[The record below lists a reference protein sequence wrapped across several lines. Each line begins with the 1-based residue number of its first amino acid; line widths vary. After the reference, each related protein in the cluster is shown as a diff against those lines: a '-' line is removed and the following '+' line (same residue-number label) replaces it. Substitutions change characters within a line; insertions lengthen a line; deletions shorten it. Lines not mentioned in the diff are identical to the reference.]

1 LLELFGVGHLEKYR
15 QIYKDWINEARK
27 AEDNQRMF
35 AWSQYL
41 AVGSKDYVAKVKSA
55 LGVAAKQRAMVVDN
69 GIHAL
74 KEPVTSYMVY
84 FGHEKQVLSD
94 NTTTHSR

>member
-1 LLELFGVGHLEKYR
+1 MLELFGVCHHEQYR
-15 QIYKDWINEARK
+15 QIHKGWVNEALK

-35 AWSQYL
+35 AWSQDL
-41 AVGSKDYVAKVKSA
+41 AVGSKDYVEKVKSA
-55 LGVAAKQRAMVVDN
+55 LGVAATHRAVVVDN

-74 KEPVTSYMVY
+74 KESVTSYMVH

-94 NTTTHSR
+94 NTTTNSR

>member
-1 LLELFGVGHLEKYR
+1 MLELFGVCHREQYR
-15 QIYKDWINEARK
+15 QIHKGWVNEALK

-35 AWSQYL
+35 AWSQDL
-41 AVGSKDYVAKVKSA
+41 AVGSKDYVEKVKSA
-55 LGVAAKQRAMVVDN
+55 LGVAAKHRAVVVDN

-74 KEPVTSYMVY
+74 KESVTSYMVH

-94 NTTTHSR
+94 NTTITSM